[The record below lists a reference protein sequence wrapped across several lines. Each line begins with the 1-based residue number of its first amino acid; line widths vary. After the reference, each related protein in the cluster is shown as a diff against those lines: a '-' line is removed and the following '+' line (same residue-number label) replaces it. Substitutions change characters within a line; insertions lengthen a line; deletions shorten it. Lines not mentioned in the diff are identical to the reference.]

1 LYLGTSF
8 ADATL
13 YGNIDQTYNS
23 TKTTVGGTVSN
34 QQTNFSAY
42 QMGQSFLGVKGEEDL
57 GSGLKA
63 SYLYEFGLST
73 DTSATPTNRQS
84 YVGLSG
90 GFGALRIGKQYS
102 NAFMNA
108 ISSDPGGATGGA
120 GALYLAALTGY
131 NGTEAPLR
139 QDKGVQY
146 DLPNFVP
153 GLTISL
159 TKVVGNAN
167 SAVETGVDLDGDN
180 VIDTTN
186 NGTGGVKTGD
196 GNGISIAYTTGGLR
210 AGFTSD
216 TVSNRGINFGTVTL
230 TDGTTDVNPLVAA
243 SSTDKN
249 KLTTLA
255 LSYDLG
261 MAKPSYSNV
270 KMSVG
275 SQSIKVDMF
284 AVSVPLGAATVFIST
299 SSGKIDLTGSENDA
313 KAKGMQYGVNYGL
326 SKRTVAYWHAG
337 NSTVTDNTTGVSQ
350 KTTGFGIGVHHSF

>member
-1 LYLGTSF
+1 
-8 ADATL
+8 
-13 YGNIDQTYNS
+13 
-23 TKTTVGGTVSN
+23 
-34 QQTNFSAY
+34 
-42 QMGQSFLGVKGEEDL
+42 MGQSFLGVKGEEDL
-57 GSGLKA
+57 GNGLKA

-84 YVGLSG
+84 FVGLSG

-153 GLTISL
+153 GLTIGV

-167 SAVETGVDLDGDN
+167 SANLATDTVGGVKS
-180 VIDTTN
+180 TN
-186 NGTGGVKTGD
+186 LGTNGVKTGD
-196 GNGISIAYTTGGLR
+196 GQGLSIVYASGGLR

-216 TVSNRGINFGTVTL
+216 TVTKKGINFGTYTSS
-230 TDGTTDVNPLVAA
+230 DGTTKANPLVAA

-284 AVSVPLGAATVFIST
+284 ALSVPLGAANVFISS
-299 SSGKIDLTGSENDA
+299 SSGKIDLTGSANDA

-337 NSTVTDNTTGVSQ
+337 NHTVTDNTSGSSL

>member
-1 LYLGTSF
+1 MLYLGVSF

-13 YGNIDQTYNS
+13 YGNIDQTYNI
-23 TKTTVGGTVSN
+23 TKTTKGSVVTVQN
-34 QQTNFSAY
+34 TNISAY

-57 GSGLKA
+57 SNGLKA
-63 SYLYEFGLST
+63 SYLYEFGLAT

-102 NAFMNA
+102 NAFMNTVGA
-108 ISSDPGGATGGA
+108 DPAGATGGA

-139 QDKGVQY
+139 QDKGIQY

-153 GLTISL
+153 GLTIGV
-159 TKVVGNAN
+159 TKVFGNAN
-167 SAVETGVDLDGDN
+167 SAASATSTSGTQT
-180 VIDTTN
+180 ITN
-186 NGTGGVKTGD
+186 SGTNGVKTGD
-196 GNGISIAYTTGGLR
+196 GQGFSVGYSLGGLH

-216 TVSNRGINFGTVTL
+216 TVTGVGIALGTNSLADKTSAAN
-230 TDGTTDVNPLVAA
+230 TIVAA
-243 SSTDKN
+243 SSEKN

-275 SQSIKVDMF
+275 SQSIQANMF
-284 AVSVPLGAATVFIST
+284 AVSVPLGAATVFLST
-299 SSGKIDLTGSENDA
+299 SSGKIDLTGTTSDM
-313 KAKGMQYGVNYGL
+313 KAEGMQYGVNYAL

-337 NSTVTDNTTGVSQ
+337 NSTLTTTGGVAT
-350 KTTGFGIGVHHSF
+350 KTTGFGIGMHHTF

>member
-13 YGNIDQTYNS
+13 YGNIDQTYNT
-23 TKTTVGGTVSN
+23 TKTTKGSAVTVQN
-34 QQTNFSAY
+34 TNISAY

-57 GSGLKA
+57 GSGMKA
-63 SYLYEFGLST
+63 SYLYEFGLAT
-73 DTSATPTNRQS
+73 DTTAAPTNRQS

-102 NAFMNA
+102 NAFMNTVGA
-108 ISSDPGGATGGA
+108 DPAGATGGA

-131 NGTEAPLR
+131 NGTEAPVR
-139 QDKGVQY
+139 QDKGIQY

-153 GLTISL
+153 GLTIGI
-159 TKVVGNAN
+159 TKVFGNAN
-167 SAVETGVDLDGDN
+167 SATLATSASGTQT
-180 VIDTTN
+180 ITN
-186 NGTGGVKTGD
+186 SGTNGVKTGD
-196 GNGISIAYTTGGLR
+196 GQGFSVGYSLGGLH

-216 TVSNRGINFGTVTL
+216 TVTGVGIALGTNSFTDKTSAANTIVT
-230 TDGTTDVNPLVAA
+230 A
-243 SSTDKN
+243 SSEKN

-275 SQSIKVDMF
+275 SQSIQANML

-299 SSGKIDLTGSENDA
+299 SSGKIDLTGTTSDI
-313 KAKGMQYGVNYGL
+313 KAEGMQYGVNYAL

-337 NSTVTDNTTGVSQ
+337 NSTLTTNAGVAT
-350 KTTGFGIGVHHSF
+350 KTTGFGIGLHHSF

>member
-1 LYLGTSF
+1 MLYLGTSF

-23 TKTTVGGTVSN
+23 TKTTAAGVVTN
-34 QQTNFSAY
+34 QQTNISAY

-57 GSGLKA
+57 GGGLKA
-63 SYLYEFGLST
+63 SYLYEFGLAT
-73 DTSATPTNRQS
+73 DTTAAPTNRQS

-108 ISSDPGGATGGA
+108 LAADPGGATGGK
-120 GALYLAALTGY
+120 GALYLYALAGY
-131 NGTEAPLR
+131 DVTEHPLR
-139 QDKGVQY
+139 QDKGFQY

-153 GLTISL
+153 GLKL
-159 TKVVGNAN
+159 GFTKVFGN
-167 SAVETGVDLDGDN
+167 T
-180 VIDTTN
+180 DTSPSGTN
-186 NGTGGVKTGD
+186 GVKVGD
-196 GNGISIAYTTGGLR
+196 GQGFNASYSSGGLY

-216 TVSNRGINFGTVTL
+216 SAKGQDIVNTTVAGTAIGYAAED
-230 TDGTTDVNPLVAA
+230 TDT
-243 SSTDKN
+243 N

-261 MAKPSYSNV
+261 MAKPSYLST
-270 KMSVG
+270 KMSAG
-275 SQSIKVDMF
+275 TATLKTDMF
-284 AVSVPLGAATVFIST
+284 ALNVPLGAATLFIS
-299 SSGKIDLTGSENDA
+299 SSTGKLDVASASGDL
-313 KAKGMQYGVNYGL
+313 KMKGMQYGVNYAL

-337 NSTVTDNTTGVSQ
+337 NDTVTFVSSGTSA